1 MRFAQI
7 CIAFLSGIATSCV
20 SSGHMNSA
28 GHSVGRAPFVAVQ
41 KPAPKGEDRIYLLAA
56 IPGRVTIVQ
65 DCVLFERF
73 DGTVVLPVFENGIV
87 AGRDRHGWWVYDP
100 FSDQYFRDRTEVI
113 AGGGGSG
120 ETIAQLKRR
129 YVLQKAV
136 PERCKSAVTQDTV
149 LFVNPG
155 LKAIGSNE

>member
-1 MRFAQI
+1 MRFGQM
-7 CIAFLSGIATSCV
+7 CIFVVGGIAAGCV
-20 SSGHMNSA
+20 SIGQSNYA
-28 GHSVGRAPFVAVQ
+28 GVSVGRAPYVAVQ
-41 KPAPKGEDRIYLLAA
+41 KPLPEGEDRIYLLAA
-56 IPGRVTIVQ
+56 IPGRVTIVR

-87 AGRDRHGWWVYDP
+87 AGRDRHGSWVYDP
-100 FSDQYFRDRTEVI
+100 FSDQYFRDRMEVI

-129 YVLQKAV
+129 HVLHKAV

-155 LKAIGSNE
+155 LETVISSK